1 MVRLGAWSFHAHPPD
16 PVEHTQGSQLH
27 VVSAT
32 PWRRRF
38 NLIQRTDLVRTSN
51 GGLGSASKVFTRVS
65 APSSAPA
72 L

>member
-1 MVRLGAWSFHAHPPD
+1 MVGPGAWSFHAHPPD

-32 PWRRRF
+32 PGRWRF
-38 NLIQRTDLVRTSN
+38 NLIRRTDLVRTSN
-51 GGLGSASKVFTRVS
+51 GGFGP